1 MKVTLSGNVI
11 LGEGLAK
18 IGTAPNCFRNLCA
31 MPFGEAWLLDPVL
44 IEPVVPLEDRNN
56 LFQRHMKSSC

>member
-11 LGEGLAK
+11 LGEGPAK

-31 MPFGEAWLLDPVL
+31 ISFGEAWLLGPVL
-44 IEPVVPLEDRNN
+44 IEPVVPLEDHNN
-56 LFQRHMKSSC
+56 LFQRHMTDSC